1 MSPAIT
7 TVCDVADAPSE
18 AVVVVYAVVAP
29 YATCASEFTSVFHEM
44 VAPVSFGT
52 TLPLLRTGAPEV
64 LVADVD
70 VPVVD
75 VPVPIPEFEGVLVLV
90 EVEFA
95 LEAEELTITAPD
107 MPMPPGA
114 PWNWQ

>member
-44 VAPVSFGT
+44 VAPVSFGI

-64 LVADVD
+64 LVADD
-70 VPVVD
+70 VD
-75 VPVPIPEFEGVLVLV
+75 VPVPVPEFEGVLV

-107 MPMPPGA
+107 MPTPPGA
-114 PWNWQ
+114 PWN